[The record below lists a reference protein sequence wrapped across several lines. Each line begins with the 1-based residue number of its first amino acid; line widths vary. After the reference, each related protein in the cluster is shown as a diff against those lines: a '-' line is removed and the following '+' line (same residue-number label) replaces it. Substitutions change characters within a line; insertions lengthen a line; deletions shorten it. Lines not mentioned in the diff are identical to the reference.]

1 MNEWFDRYLKA
12 LGAADAVLR
21 REEAQLVLE
30 LAAESAH
37 TSGARQYA
45 PLAAYLAGR
54 AAAGQSREGRLKV
67 LQEAIAAP
75 AWAAAAMA
83 SWSTLRRPSR
93 DWPAAARPAR

>member
-21 REEAQLVLE
+21 REEAKLVLD
-30 LAAESAH
+30 LAAEVAH

-45 PLAAYLAGR
+45 PLATYLAGR

-67 LQEAIAAP
+67 LQSAVGAAGTAGPAGGDLGLEADP
-75 AWAAAAMA
+75 K
-83 SWSTLRRPSR
+83 P
-93 DWPAAARPAR
+93 

>member
-67 LQEAIAAP
+67 LQEAIAA
-75 AWAAAAMA
+75 AAQAGAAGGDLGLDLD
-83 SWSTLRRPSR
+83 T
-93 DWPAAARPAR
+93 